1 MEYDWFGRQSDLCV
15 LCGIFMRLYHNPRC
29 SKSRQA
35 LAIMNESGV
44 EFEEYRYLDLGIA
57 SEDMDLLSSLENVIR
72 TSDVKG
78 ETVDLSNQN
87 SVVELLTNNPRLLQR
102 PILVSDGKAV
112 IGRPPEEIFTLLRE
126 V

>member
-1 MEYDWFGRQSDLCV
+1 
-15 LCGIFMRLYHNPRC
+15 MRLYHNPRC

-44 EFEEYRYLDLGIA
+44 AFEEYRYLDLGIA
-57 SEDMDLLSSLENVIR
+57 SEDLELLSSLENVIR
-72 TSDVKG
+72 TSDIKSD
-78 ETVDLSNQN
+78 ETIDLSSQ
-87 SVVELLTNNPRLLQR
+87 SAVVEVLTTNPRLLQR

-112 IGRPPEEIFTLLRE
+112 IGRPPEEIITLLHE

>member
-1 MEYDWFGRQSDLCV
+1 
-15 LCGIFMRLYHNPRC
+15 MRLYHNPRC

-44 EFEEYRYLDLGIA
+44 AFEEYRYLDLGIA
-57 SEDMDLLSSLENVIR
+57 SEDLELLSSLENVIR
-72 TSDVKG
+72 TSDIKSD
-78 ETVDLSNQN
+78 ETIDLSSQ
-87 SVVELLTNNPRLLQR
+87 SAVAEVLTTNPRLLQR

-112 IGRPPEEIFTLLRE
+112 IGRPPEEIITLLHE

>member
-1 MEYDWFGRQSDLCV
+1 
-15 LCGIFMRLYHNPRC
+15 MRLYHNPRC

-44 EFEEYRYLDLGIA
+44 AFEEYRYLDLGIA
-57 SEDMDLLSSLENVIR
+57 SEDLELLSSLENVIR
-72 TSDVKG
+72 TSDIKSD
-78 ETVDLSNQN
+78 ETIDLSSQ
-87 SVVELLTNNPRLLQR
+87 SAVVEVLTSNPRLMQR

-112 IGRPPEEIFTLLRE
+112 IGRPPEEIITLLHE

>member
-1 MEYDWFGRQSDLCV
+1 
-15 LCGIFMRLYHNPRC
+15 MRLYHNPRC

-44 EFEEYRYLDLGIA
+44 AFEEYRYLDLGIA
-57 SEDMDLLSSLENVIR
+57 SEDLEILSSLENVIR
-72 TSDVKG
+72 TSDIKSD
-78 ETVDLSNQN
+78 ETIDLSSQ
-87 SVVELLTNNPRLLQR
+87 SAVVEVLTTNPRLLQR

>member
-1 MEYDWFGRQSDLCV
+1 
-15 LCGIFMRLYHNPRC
+15 MRLYHNPRC

-44 EFEEYRYLDLGIA
+44 AFEEYRYLDLGIA
-57 SEDMDLLSSLENVIR
+57 SEDLELLSSLENVIR
-72 TSDVKG
+72 TSDIKSD
-78 ETVDLSNQN
+78 ESIDLSSQN
-87 SVVELLTNNPRLLQR
+87 AVADLLTNNPRLLQR